1 MPNPKKR
8 KTTSA
13 KNQRRSHHA
22 LKSANLSV
30 CEKCGSARKP
40 HYACPVCGFY
50 NGNETRKKKEI
61 VKKVETKKASAAEKK
76 EAKTAKVAKVA
87 KKEEKKK

>member
-22 LKSANLSV
+22 LKPVNLSV
-30 CEKCGSARKP
+30 CEKCGSAKKP

-50 NGNETRKKKEI
+50 NGNETRKKKEV
-61 VKKVETKKASAAEKK
+61 VKKVENKKASAAEGKK
-76 EAKTAKVAKVA
+76 AKAAKAP
-87 KKEEKKK
+87 KKEEKKQS

>member
-22 LKSANLSV
+22 LKPVKIAA
-30 CEKCGSARKP
+30 CEKCGSAKKA

-50 NGNETRKKKEI
+50 NGKETKIEKKAPVKKTVVKKKAAKLESKEQKAAPA
-61 VKKVETKKASAAEKK
+61 KKTEKK
-76 EAKTAKVAKVA
+76 
-87 KKEEKKK
+87 

>member
-22 LKSANLSV
+22 LKAVKVSA
-30 CEKCGSARKP
+30 CEKCGSAKKA
-40 HYACPVCGFY
+40 HYACPACGFY
-50 NGNETRKKKEI
+50 NGKETKIEKKAPAKKATPKKKA
-61 VKKVETKKASAAEKK
+61 VKAEAKEQKADKTAKKAEKK
-76 EAKTAKVAKVA
+76 
-87 KKEEKKK
+87 

>member
-22 LKSANLSV
+22 LKQINVST
-30 CEKCGSARKP
+30 CEKCGAAKKP
-40 HYACPVCGFY
+40 HYACPACGFY
-50 NGNETRKKKEI
+50 NGNETAVKKEVA
-61 VKKVETKKASAAEKK
+61 VKKAAPKK
-76 EAKTAKVAKVA
+76 EKAKVAKV
-87 KKEEKKK
+87 KEEKLVPKKEVKK

>member
-22 LKSANLSV
+22 LKPINLSV
-30 CEKCGSARKP
+30 CEKCGSAKKP

-50 NGNETRKKKEI
+50 NGNETRKKKEV
-61 VKKVETKKASAAEKK
+61 VKKVETKKAGVAKEKK
-76 EAKTAKVAKVA
+76 AKTAKAA
-87 KKEEKKK
+87 DKKEEKKK